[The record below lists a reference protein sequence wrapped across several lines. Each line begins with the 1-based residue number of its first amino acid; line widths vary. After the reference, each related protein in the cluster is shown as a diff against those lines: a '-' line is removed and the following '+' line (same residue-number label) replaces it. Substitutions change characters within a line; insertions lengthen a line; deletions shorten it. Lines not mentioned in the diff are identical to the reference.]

1 MNKLHLLLQLLF
13 LLIVTG
19 NPVFSQNDVKG
30 TIIGVPNVIES
41 AANIVADNAGNKYIG
56 GVQGRIG
63 YIVKQD
69 AAHTLIWSKILDWV
83 DNQDQQLQISFL
95 DVVGDTVF
103 GCGSI
108 YQGSMPK
115 GAFYFKIDAQTGSLI
130 WCKREMSY
138 GGYFS
143 CMRYANGKF
152 FLVGGVKYQNQG
164 LQGKVLTVSSQTGNT
179 IWETPILKYVMP
191 ATSTSTTTRAFL
203 LNATEVRNG
212 KFYITGHTD
221 GSVSALTNWL
231 GMPLLIGITETGSI
245 FLEKHLML
253 PHNTTTSQRF
263 LGAQIRWD
271 MDDNLVISGYEY
283 TGNAVQNKNSFI
295 VKCDQAG
302 TILFANSYDIGSNT
316 LCTVDAMNE
325 TNSSYVLFGFGAFGF
340 VPNDWLYVLK
350 VDKNGNIQT
359 CNSIHKPN
367 VSYYS
372 LGNNGMHMTGNSSF
386 INGKHYF
393 TMEESED
400 INQFILDENLEFIE
414 DCSEIA
420 PVPAT
425 ATPISVSMI
434 QLMKTTLPQTM
445 VFHSVSF
452 LQNAPLYDYCDYVSL
467 DLVQNSTCE
476 QSTLMANIA
485 GFTDPRFFWSNGT
498 TSTTNTLTVNST
510 DTVFVRVLDI
520 KCCELIDTIVPQIVP
535 SSMTMTLPA
544 DTIVCL
550 QTGSSF
556 TLSPTVSN
564 ANTTAQYLWNNNS
577 TGTSLTVTTSGTYW
591 VEVSD
596 SCKTIRDSIVI
607 EIRSLPT
614 ITNVNPVMVC
624 TGNFPVNLN
633 PTVSA
638 GATVSWED
646 NSTTIPRSISGPGIY
661 TISATNSCGTVS
673 ANIVVSQ
680 TDLPEVTLTPLIDTC
695 IQNGQSL
702 VLSPTFTE
710 TTSVLWS
717 DGSTGNQ
724 LSVTASGSYSV
735 IASNACGT
743 DSATCSVTINYF
755 PELNLPAV
763 LDTCFEIGVGFSY
776 TAPGS
781 AGSYEWSTGS
791 QTATTWISQEGVY
804 SCTLTNMCGS
814 MTDSMQVRR
823 YTTVDLVFPED
834 SIRDCQKQLS
844 VSLLHVETNYDLEIF
859 APNGN
864 LIGTY
869 LTESGWYQLHAFNP
883 CGEVW
888 DSIYVNLQN
897 EQSFYLPNSFTPN
910 GDSYND
916 RYEFEGEN
924 VEVQSIRI
932 FNRWGEEIFSQ
943 EGSFTGWDGRY
954 KGEACPTGMYAVS
967 VVYEDCFG
975 IPTEFNGHVNLLR

>member
-1 MNKLHLLLQLLF
+1 MNKLHLFIKLLLLAI
-13 LLIVTG
+13 LTG
-19 NPVFSQNDVKG
+19 NPAFSQEDEKS
-30 TIIGVPNVIES
+30 TIIGSPSITES
-41 AANIVADNAGNKYIG
+41 AANIVADNVGNTYVG
-56 GVQGRIG
+56 GVQGNKG
-63 YIVKQD
+63 LIVKQD
-69 AAHTLIWSKILDWV
+69 AIHATIWSKTLAFTTNPNDDVTIG
-83 DNQDQQLQISFL
+83 FL
-95 DVVGDTVF
+95 DLVGDTVF
-103 GCGSI
+103 GCGKI
-108 YQGSMPK
+108 HQANQLK
-115 GAFYFKIDAQTGSLI
+115 GAFYFKMNAQTGTMYWS
-130 WCKREMSY
+130 KYEMTSS
-138 GGYFS
+138 GFFS

-152 FLVGGVKYQNQG
+152 FLVGGSHTAAQG
-164 LQGKVLTVSSQTGNT
+164 TNGKVMAVSSQTGNL
-179 IWETPILKYVMP
+179 IWETPLLRYVFP
-191 ATSTSTTTRAFL
+191 LISTSMTNRTYFL
-203 LNATEVRNG
+203 NCTEVRNG
-212 KFYITGHTD
+212 KFYITGFSE
-221 GSVSALTNWL
+221 GASIVQPNWI
-231 GMPLLIGITETGSI
+231 GMPLLIGITETGSV
-245 FLEKHLML
+245 FMEKYLLL
-253 PHNTTTSQRF
+253 PYIINSG
-263 LGAQIRWD
+263 LNYVGAQIRWD
-271 MDDNLVISGYEY
+271 MDDNLVIGSYGAGGMSVAYEN
-283 TGNAVQNKNSFI
+283 TFI
-295 VKCDQAG
+295 IKCDQG
-302 TILFANSYDIGSNT
+302 GNVLFAHSYNMANSS
-316 LCTVDAMNE
+316 LSTVDAMNE
-325 TNSSYVLFGFGAFGF
+325 TADSYVLFGSASFSLVSYDG
-340 VPNDWLYVLK
+340 LYVLK
-350 VDKNGNIQT
+350 TDKTGNPQT
-359 CNSIHKPN
+359 CKSIFKPN
-367 VSYYS
+367 SWYMS
-372 LGNNGMHMTGNSSF
+372 MATSGNHMIGNSAF
-386 INGKHYF
+386 INNQHYF
-393 TMEESED
+393 TMEEVGD
-400 INQFILDENLEFIE
+400 INQFILDEDLESIQ
-414 DCSEIA
+414 DCSEMEDV
-420 PVPAT
+420 PVSGG
-425 ATPISVSMI
+425 PIQVSSP
-434 QLMKTTLPQTM
+434 QLTVTTIPQTM
-445 VFHSVSF
+445 TFQDGAILNDVPI
-452 LQNAPLYDYCDYVSL
+452 ADYCDNVSL
-467 DLVQNSTCE
+467 DLVQNSTCD
-476 QSTLMANIA
+476 QSILSANIA
-485 GFTDPRFFWSNGT
+485 GFTDPTFYWSNGT
-498 TSTTNTLTVNST
+498 TSTSNTLTVSST

-535 SSMTMTLPA
+535 SAMTMTLPA

-550 QTGSSF
+550 QAGSFF

-577 TGTSLTVTTSGTYW
+577 TGTSLTVTASGTYW

-596 SCKTIRDSIVI
+596 SCKTIRDSIVV

-614 ITNVNPVMVC
+614 ITNTHSVTVCEGDFPIDLNPV
-624 TGNFPVNLN
+624 
-633 PTVSA
+633 VSI
-638 GATVSWED
+638 GAAILWED
-646 NSTTIPRSISGPGIY
+646 STTSIPRSVSGPGIY

-702 VLSPTFTE
+702 VLSPTFTG

-717 DGSTGNQ
+717 GGSTGNQ
-724 LSVTASGSYSV
+724 LAVSASGTYTV
-735 IASNACGT
+735 FASNACGT
-743 DSATCSVTINYF
+743 DSAFCSVTINHF

-763 LDTCFEIGVGFSY
+763 LDTCFEVGVGFSY

-781 AGSYEWSTGS
+781 AGSYQWSTGS

-975 IPTEFNGHVNLLR
+975 IPTEFSGHVNLLR